1 MTNYREFVS
10 ALRKLEIERSRPVI
24 AHVSMSSFG
33 AVRGGAD
40 TLLGAL
46 SSIFHSL
53 IMPTFTYKTMLIPE
67 DGPANNAV
75 VYGSGKD
82 ANRMAE
88 FFTPEMPA
96 DRLMGAVAET
106 LRRHPR
112 ASRSSHP
119 ILSFAGMNAEDAIRS
134 QTLGEPLD
142 PIRELMEAQGW
153 VLLLGVDHTVNTSI
167 HYAERLAGR
176 KQFTRWALTAKG
188 VQECP
193 GFPGCS
199 NGFQA
204 LVPHVEEIA
213 QRVSVGPAVIQAL
226 PLAQMVE
233 IARALIV
240 ANPLALLCD
249 RSDCK
254 RCQAVQDDVMRVD
267 EF

>member
-1 MTNYREFVS
+1 MTNYREFVT

-53 IMPTFTYKTMLIPE
+53 VMPTFTYKAMLTPE
-67 DGPANNAV
+67 DGPANNAM

-106 LRRHPR
+106 LRRHPQ

-153 VLLLGVDHTVNTSI
+153 VLLLGVNHSVNTSI

-176 KQFTRWALTAKG
+176 KQFVRWALTAKG

-204 LVPHVEEIA
+204 LEPHVEEIT
-213 QRVSVGPAVIQAL
+213 QRVSVGPAIIQAL

-249 RSDCK
+249 RSDCE
-254 RCQAVQDDVMRVD
+254 RCQAVQDDVMKID

>member
-1 MTNYREFVS
+1 
-10 ALRKLEIERSRPVI
+10 
-24 AHVSMSSFG
+24 
-33 AVRGGAD
+33 
-40 TLLGAL
+40 
-46 SSIFHSL
+46 
-53 IMPTFTYKTMLIPE
+53 MPTFTYKAMLTPE
-67 DGPANNAV
+67 DGPANNAM

-106 LRRHPR
+106 LRRHPQ

-153 VLLLGVDHTVNTSI
+153 VLLLGVNHTVNTSI

-176 KQFTRWALTAKG
+176 KQFVRWALTAKG

-204 LVPHVEEIA
+204 LEPHVEEIT
-213 QRVSVGPAVIQAL
+213 QRVSVGPAIIQAL

-249 RSDCK
+249 RSDCE
-254 RCQAVQDDVMRVD
+254 RCQAVQDDVMKID

>member
-1 MTNYREFVS
+1 MTNFRELIT
-10 ALRKLEIERSRPVI
+10 ALRKLEIDRSRPVI

-46 SSIFHSL
+46 TSVFSAL
-53 IMPTFTYKTMLIPE
+53 VMPTFTCKTMLIPG
-67 DGPANNAV
+67 DGPPNNAL

-96 DRLMGAVAET
+96 DRLMGVVAEA
-106 LRRHPR
+106 LHSHPQ
-112 ASRSSHP
+112 AIRSSHP
-119 ILSFAGMNAEDAIRS
+119 ILSFAGINAEAAIRS
-134 QTLGEPLD
+134 QTLVEPLD
-142 PIRELMEAQGW
+142 PIRELMEARGW

-176 KQFTRWALTAKG
+176 KQFVRWALTAEG

-199 NGFQA
+199 NGFQSLA
-204 LVPHVEEIA
+204 PHLEEIT
-213 QRVSVGPAVIQAL
+213 RRISVGPAIIQAIPL
-226 PLAQMVE
+226 PQMVE

-240 ANPLALLCD
+240 ANPMALLCD

-254 RCQAVQDDVMRVD
+254 RCQAVQDDVMKID
-267 EF
+267 EI

>member
-1 MTNYREFVS
+1 MTNFRELVT
-10 ALRKLEIERSRPVI
+10 ALRKLEIDRSRPVI

-46 SSIFHSL
+46 TSVFPAL
-53 IMPTFTYKTMLIPE
+53 VMPAFTYQTMLIPG
-67 DGPANNAV
+67 DGPPHNAL

-96 DRLMGAVAET
+96 DRLMGVVAEA
-106 LRRHPR
+106 LRNHPR
-112 ASRSSHP
+112 AIRSSHP
-119 ILSFAGMNAEDAIRS
+119 ILSFAGINAEAVIRS
-134 QTLGEPLD
+134 QTLAEPLD
-142 PIRELMEAQGW
+142 PIRELMEARGW

-176 KQFTRWALTAKG
+176 KQFVRWALTTEG

-199 NGFQA
+199 NGFQSLA
-204 LVPHVEEIA
+204 PHLEKIT
-213 QRVSVGPAVIQAL
+213 QRVSVGPAIIQAI
-226 PLAQMVE
+226 PLSQMVE
-233 IARALIV
+233 ITRALIV
-240 ANPLALLCD
+240 ANPMALLCD
-249 RSDCK
+249 RSDCE
-254 RCQAVQDDVMRVD
+254 RCQAVQDDVMKID
-267 EF
+267 EI